1 MTDGEHQAMT
11 RAHLVPV
18 VSCGNKNYEILKHV
32 KNHRVSKTIK
42 LITFLNLYIYFC

>member
-18 VSCGNKNYEILKHV
+18 VSCGNKNYEILKQCNHIKFTEYV
-32 KNHRVSKTIK
+32 KQ
-42 LITFLNLYIYFC
+42 